1 MARFDQLFDSV
12 GNGTGTTEMAAAA
25 DDYFIV
31 PGANELIEVARILMV
46 MEDNGKFAGE
56 LYTAAGA
63 LSTGIKITKENAG
76 GVLHTYTPQPIK
88 KIGHWGLLAG
98 VDVILTD
105 FTTGNDIFI
114 VRWTL
119 SKSEHQTILDGRN
132 GEFLKFEVNDT
143 LVAAVSHLVS
153 AQGTVQWVG

>member
-1 MARFDQLFDSV
+1 MSRFDQLFDTV
-12 GNGTGTTEMAAAA
+12 GNGTGTTEMATIA

-46 MEDNGKFAGE
+46 MEDDAKFAGE
-56 LYTAAGA
+56 KYTAAAA
-63 LSTGIKITKENAG
+63 LSTGIKITKENAT
-76 GVLHTYTPQPIK
+76 GVLHTYTPYPIK

-119 SKSEHQTILDGRN
+119 SKAEHRTFLDGRK

-143 LVAAVSHLVS
+143 LAAAVSHLVS
-153 AQGTVQWVG
+153 AQGSVNWVG

>member
-1 MARFDQLFDSV
+1 MSRFDQLFDTV
-12 GNGTGTTEMAAAA
+12 GNGAGTSEMATIA

-31 PGANELIEVARILMV
+31 PAANEIVEVARILMV

-63 LSTGIKITKENAG
+63 LATGIKITKENAD
-76 GVLHTYTPQPIK
+76 GVLHDYTPQPIK

-119 SKSEHQTILDGRN
+119 SKAEHKTYLDGRK

-143 LVAAVSHLVS
+143 LAAAVSHLAS
-153 AQGTVQWVG
+153 AQGSVRWVG

>member
-1 MARFDQLFDSV
+1 MSRFDQLFDTV
-12 GNGTGTTEMAAAA
+12 GNGTGTTEMATIA

-31 PGANELIEVARILMV
+31 PGANEFIEVARILMV
-46 MEDNGKFAGE
+46 MEDDAKFAGE
-56 LYTAAGA
+56 KYTGSAA
-63 LSTGIKITKENAG
+63 LSTGIKITKENAS
-76 GVLHTYTPQPIK
+76 GVLHTYTPHPIK

-119 SKSEHQTILDGRN
+119 SKAEHKTTLDGRK
-132 GEFLKFEVNDT
+132 GEFLKLEVNDT

-153 AQGTVQWVG
+153 AQGSVVWVG